1 MGNKPGRV
9 FCVWQV
15 LLYKIVP
22 KNLGACKPTFYIL
35 FIHHIWGETVLWDA
49 VFIIQTS
56 DRMQYFTI
64 LQYKLHSLNIQD
76 DGMHAWAFSET
87 VKKIS
92 KITHTASRFSTILTS
107 AKWMNNYRDTL
118 QHSKEFIMFIMF
130 IIIIIFL
137 FDGFITMCNLRKR
150 LIRAAFWVLLQ
161 AVFMNDWK
169 QTAQQL
175 KLQERQRTI
184 NKINIIR
191 WTIYRDNNFHSR
203 RQVLKCL

>member
-1 MGNKPGRV
+1 MRRCFYHTDLGQNAAFHNFAIQIALIKYSGR
-9 FCVWQV
+9 W
-15 LLYKIVP
+15 K
-22 KNLGACKPTFYIL
+22 
-35 FIHHIWGETVLWDA
+35 
-49 VFIIQTS
+49 
-56 DRMQYFTI
+56 
-64 LQYKLHSLNIQD
+64 
-76 DGMHAWAFSET
+76 HAWAFSET

-92 KITHTASRFSTILTS
+92 KITHTASRFATILTS
-107 AKWMNNYRDTL
+107 AKWMNNYRVTL
-118 QHSKEFIMFIMF
+118 QQSKEFIMFIMF
-130 IIIIIFL
+130 IIIFL

-184 NKINIIR
+184 IKINIIR